1 MFANSGTFRDV
12 SGNGHDA
19 AIIGD
24 PIIGHDGPFGL
35 SDADIEVNRY
45 NYVQVPNLNP
55 LIGDSSRTIEFWFR
69 IGRRPTE
76 ECLFSSGFQSQ
87 SAAFSI
93 CVTDGNQFGSP
104 TPGRTGIYLQTYGAD
119 VYLPIAL
126 FNGNWHY
133 VAVTL
138 DRSEVTVDLDGH
150 LPDGF
155 IWNGS
160 SYSSRLAQPFVLPA
174 QPNTAASAGEIGG
187 PGWKI
192 GAQADIDDV
201 AVYGSALSVSN
212 LNADYRTGRSLS
224 K

>member
-76 ECLFSSGFQSQ
+76 EPVQLWLPVSECCLL
-87 SAAFSI
+87 
-93 CVTDGNQFGSP
+93 
-104 TPGRTGIYLQTYGAD
+104 YLR
-119 VYLPIAL
+119 
-126 FNGNWHY
+126 H
-133 VAVTL
+133 
-138 DRSEVTVDLDGH
+138 R
-150 LPDGF
+150 
-155 IWNGS
+155 
-160 SYSSRLAQPFVLPA
+160 R
-174 QPNTAASAGEIGG
+174 
-187 PGWKI
+187 
-192 GAQADIDDV
+192 
-201 AVYGSALSVSN
+201 
-212 LNADYRTGRSLS
+212 
-224 K
+224 